1 MSTKAQTGK
10 GMVAADESKPRREP
24 GFWSRFR
31 RNVQAMGGTLVVLL
45 LVISAVLAPVLAPYD
60 QFEPDVR
67 NRRAL
72 PSTEHFLGT
81 DELGRDVLTRML
93 YGARISLAVAI
104 SAVGLAMFAGTVLG
118 AVAGYFGGWVDVVIS
133 RIADTFLA
141 IPGLILTIAMVAVL
155 GPGLEKIVIA
165 IAMNSWAGYAR
176 LVRGSFIAVKK
187 SEFVSAARAMG
198 ARPLRIIVLHILPNA
213 IAPVVVVAMLSTAG
227 AILTEAGLS
236 YLGIGINAP
245 TPTWGGMLEQGLDY
259 IRTAPHVAFFPGLA
273 ILITTL
279 GFNLLGEGLR
289 DILDPKVRKR

>member
-1 MSTKAQTGK
+1 MTTDTVPRLSLA
-10 GMVAADESKPRREP
+10 EPEPRREP
-24 GFWSRFR
+24 TFWERFVR
-31 RNVQAMGGTLVVLL
+31 EPQAILGTLVVLS
-45 LVISAVLAPVLAPYD
+45 LVLAAVLAPVLAPYD
-60 QFEPDVR
+60 QFRPDVR
-67 NRRAL
+67 NRRAP
-72 PSTEHFLGT
+72 PSAEHFLGT

-93 YGARISLAVAI
+93 YGAQISLAVAI
-104 SAVGLAMFAGTVLG
+104 SAVGLAMAVGTLLG
-118 AVAGYFGGWVDVVIS
+118 ALAGYFGGWVDVVIS

-141 IPGLILTIAMVAVL
+141 IPSLVLTIAMVAAL
-155 GPGLEKIVIA
+155 GPGLDKIVIA

-176 LVRGSFIAVKK
+176 LVRGNFIAIKK
-187 SEFVSAARAMG
+187 NEFVEAAQAIGVRP
-198 ARPLRIIVLHILPNA
+198 ARVIAIHILPNT
-213 IAPVVVVAMLSTAG
+213 IAPIFVIAMLSTAG

-259 IRTAPHVAFFPGLA
+259 LRTAPHVAFFPGLA